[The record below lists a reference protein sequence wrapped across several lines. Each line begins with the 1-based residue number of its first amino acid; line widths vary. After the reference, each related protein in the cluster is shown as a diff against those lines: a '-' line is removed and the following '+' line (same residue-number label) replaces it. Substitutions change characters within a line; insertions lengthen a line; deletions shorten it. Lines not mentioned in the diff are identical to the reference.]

1 MKQMICRTER
11 LLHRRSVI
19 KHVRYA
25 APVDG
30 LDTDLGWSLG
40 VVFRSYVK
48 AAEAI
53 VGDLPGGA
61 RGYQV
66 LAAAAQDLAGS
77 QAALA
82 QRLGIDRTVL
92 TYLIDDLEQLGL
104 VERRPHPTD
113 RRHRRI
119 AATSQGRAQW
129 RKRQRALREAERQV
143 LGPLGSDEPGFR
155 EQLRRLAAHANAAD
169 PVTDACQVVEEL
181 GESASPARRPTRRR
195 AS

>member
-1 MKQMICRTER
+1 
-11 LLHRRSVI
+11 
-19 KHVRYA
+19 
-25 APVDG
+25 VDG
-30 LDTDLGWSLG
+30 LDADLGWSLG

-77 QAALA
+77 QAALS

-104 VERRPHPTD
+104 VERRPQPTD

-119 AATSQGRAQW
+119 VATSQGRAQW
-129 RKRQRALREAERQV
+129 RKRQRALRDAERHV

-155 EQLRRLAAHANAAD
+155 EQLHRLAARANAAD
-169 PVTDACQVVEEL
+169 PVTDTCQVVAEL
-181 GESASPARRPTRRR
+181 GEAAAPPRRPPRRR